1 MNNDRSVE
9 ELFFFRRSTVY
20 NIKCIRVV
28 GGIFV
33 PFLPIPII
41 VYSDQLLVD
50 RLVVICIC
58 SDDIWMH

>member
-1 MNNDRSVE
+1 MNNDRSVK
-9 ELFFFRRSTVY
+9 ELFFFRRSTVH

-33 PFLPIPII
+33 PFLSIPII

-50 RLVVICIC
+50 RLVVIYIC
-58 SDDIWMH
+58 SDDIWMY

>member
-9 ELFFFRRSTVY
+9 ELFFFRCSTIH
-20 NIKCIRVV
+20 NIKFIRVV

-50 RLVVICIC
+50 RLVVIYIC
-58 SDDIWMH
+58 SDDIWMY